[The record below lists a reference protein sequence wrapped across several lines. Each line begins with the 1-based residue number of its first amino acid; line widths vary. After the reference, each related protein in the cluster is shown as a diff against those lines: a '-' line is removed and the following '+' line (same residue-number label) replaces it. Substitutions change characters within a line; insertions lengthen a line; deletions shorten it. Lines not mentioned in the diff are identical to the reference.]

1 MSCPKFYVVARV
13 TSRKGA
19 LPIWKQ
25 RITSL
30 VDVSAG
36 EKMGDSYYWGY
47 SLDGD
52 EDTIMGLEG
61 YTHPVGFFMGHF
73 ETDVFK
79 EQNKLIDKDELLA
92 TQQGLDSSD
101 YDLHHYDEAGGWVK
115 RADDPEKDS
124 KTSHQA
130 AFHFYSKPEDREE
143 VLRKLVAFA
152 DGLKDTQGATGPVQS
167 ALVLKEVRIPTMATL
182 WLRYVTLIRITII
195 LHPMKLTWEW
205 LLEPKVLRPLR
216 LFNHPARFQSS
227 LRI

>member
-19 LPIWKQ
+19 LPIWRE
-25 RITSL
+25 RIASL
-30 VDVSAG
+30 VDVSAS

-79 EQNKLIDKDELLA
+79 AQNKLIDRDELLA
-92 TQQGLDSSD
+92 TQQGLDSPD

-130 AFHFYSKPEDREE
+130 AFQFYSKPEDRDE
-143 VLRKLVAFA
+143 VLQKLVAFA
-152 DGLKDTQGATGPVQS
+152 DGLKETQGPTGPIQS
-167 ALVLKEVRIPTMATL
+167 ALILKEVRVPTMATL
-182 WLRYVTLIRITII
+182 WLRTEDF
-195 LHPMKLTWEW
+195 K
-205 LLEPKVLRPLR
+205 
-216 LFNHPARFQSS
+216 AFQSS
-227 LRI
+227 GPLPKLLEDLKPLTTELVLRQAQSWAGHLVIKP